1 MKLITVYLLILIF
14 AWTINPFVKKI
25 ITKKIG
31 VNEYNL
37 LLTFFLFI
45 FTLLYYL
52 YLYYKK
58 KQKID
63 FVSFKK
69 LNLKDL
75 GLILFT
81 AINTLLI
88 FVVLCLL
95 INMAELSYLIPQIY
109 CLIIG
114 LTFVISYLVFNESFS
129 IKKGLGLFFIILGI
143 ILLNNS
149 QNKKISKK

>member
-1 MKLITVYLLILIF
+1 MKLITVYLIILIF

-45 FTLLYYL
+45 FTLIYYS

-58 KQKID
+58 KYID
-63 FVSFKK
+63 LSSLKK
-69 LNLKDL
+69 LNFKDF

-81 AINTLLI
+81 ALNTLLI

-95 INMAELSYLIPQIY
+95 INMTEISYLIPQIY
-109 CLIIG
+109 CLIIA
-114 LTFVISYLVFNESFS
+114 LTFIISYLVFNESFS
-129 IKKGLGLFFIILGI
+129 IKKGLGLFFIIIGI
-143 ILLNNS
+143 IFLNN
-149 QNKKISKK
+149 KKEKKQIM

>member
-1 MKLITVYLLILIF
+1 MKLITVYLMILIF

-37 LLTFFLFI
+37 LLTFFLFL
-45 FTLLYYL
+45 FTLIYYSF
-52 YLYYKK
+52 LYYKK
-58 KQKID
+58 KKID
-63 FVSFKK
+63 FSSFKK

-81 AINTLLI
+81 ALNTLLI

-95 INMAELSYLIPQIY
+95 INMAEISYLIPQIY
-109 CLIIG
+109 CLIIA
-114 LTFVISYLVFNESFS
+114 LTFIISYLVFNESFS
-129 IKKGLGLFFIILGI
+129 IKKGLGLFFIIIGI
-143 ILLNNS
+143 ILLNNKK
-149 QNKKISKK
+149 NKLKK

>member
-63 FVSFKK
+63 FVSLKK

-149 QNKKISKK
+149 KNKKIAKK

>member
-1 MKLITVYLLILIF
+1 MKLITVYLIILIF

-45 FTLLYYL
+45 FTLIYYS

-58 KQKID
+58 KYID
-63 FVSFKK
+63 LSSLKK

-81 AINTLLI
+81 ALNTLLI

-95 INMAELSYLIPQIY
+95 INMTEISYLIPQIY
-109 CLIIG
+109 CLIIA
-114 LTFVISYLVFNESFS
+114 LTFIISYLVFNESFS
-129 IKKGLGLFFIILGI
+129 IKKGLGLFFIIIGI
-143 ILLNNS
+143 IFLNN
-149 QNKKISKK
+149 KKEKKQIM